1 MEKLTM
7 LNKPKISAKLRR
19 AIDKELEIGESLV
32 WVGQPLPRF
41 FTFESLIYLCMG
53 IPFTTLTI
61 FFMYDAEDFKI
72 PDFSEGIKFEFENI
86 FFLFSIVFVL
96 AGVWM
101 LSSPLREWFKAFRTV
116 YLITDKRA
124 ISIESGLTTSIRN
137 YAPTQ
142 LKDLYRKDKRNGTGD
157 IIITTRLRRGND
169 GDSWNEEI
177 GFMNIRNPK
186 EVEKLLR
193 QLAKTEVY

>member
-1 MEKLTM
+1 
-7 LNKPKISAKLRR
+7 
-19 AIDKELEIGESLV
+19 
-32 WVGQPLPRF
+32 
-41 FTFESLIYLCMG
+41 
-53 IPFTTLTI
+53 
-61 FFMYDAEDFKI
+61 
-72 PDFSEGIKFEFENI
+72 
-86 FFLFSIVFVL
+86 
-96 AGVWM
+96 M

-124 ISIESGLTTSIRN
+124 ISIESGLLTSIRN
-137 YAPTQ
+137 YAPSQ
-142 LKDLYRKDKRNGTGD
+142 LKDLYRKDKRNGTGH

-169 GDSWNEEI
+169 GDSWSEDI